1 MKKQLQS
8 VNTPGAC
15 APRQFS
21 TDPGLQVKPSN
32 QISVEIDQLFQQV
45 ENQEKLIAMLHE
57 RLRPIVR
64 PADNEAPTPEPIM
77 KENLVPLAEQLTRLR
92 FRLNRHNE
100 LIDQLM
106 SLIEV

>member
-1 MKKQLQS
+1 MKKQIQS

-32 QISVEIDQLFQQV
+32 QIHGEIDQLFQQV

-64 PADNEAPTPEPIM
+64 PVEDPAPPPETIM
-77 KENLVPLAEQLTRLR
+77 NENLVPLAEQLTRLR
-92 FRLNRHNE
+92 SRLNRNNE
-100 LIDQLM
+100 MIDQLM